1 MTHLD
6 GVPLLARRG
15 LIGAAG
21 AVSLLAA
28 APALAQAP
36 SAVIDVNRARVAP
49 IPIAITDLSGADP
62 GSAALGRDIAQ
73 VITADLGGSGLF
85 RPISQAAF
93 THGAAGAG
101 GTPDFQNWAAIG
113 AQALVTG
120 AVQVS
125 GPSMRVEFR
134 LWDVLPRAQLQGTAY
149 TSSSANWRRIAHIM
163 ADVIYE
169 RLLGEKGYFD
179 TRIAYISATGPR
191 GRQVRR
197 LAIMDQDGANQRML
211 TDGAWMVLTPRFAP
225 VRDQLAFMS
234 YANNRP
240 RVYLLDLASGRQ
252 SALGDFNGM
261 TFAPRFSPDGG
272 RVIMSLAQDAGSD
285 IIVVELA
292 SRAVRR
298 LTHSDSIDV
307 SPCYSPDG
315 TQIVFNS
322 DRGGDQQLYVMSADG
337 GEARRISF
345 GTGRYATPVW
355 SPRGDLIAFTR
366 FGGGAGGF
374 NIGVMHPD
382 GSGER
387 ILAQGW
393 DVEGPSFAPNG
404 RVMVF
409 FSQSRAADSTGA
421 GFSARLASVDIT
433 GFNQRPIPTPTDAT
447 DPAWSPIGG

>member
-15 LIGAAG
+15 LMGAAG

-28 APALAQAP
+28 APAFAQAQ
-36 SAVIDVNRARVAP
+36 SAVIDVNRARAAP
-49 IPIAITDLSGADP
+49 IPIAITDLSGTDP
-62 GSAALGRDIAQ
+62 ASAALGRDIAQ
-73 VITADLGGSGLF
+73 VITADLGNSGLF
-85 RPISQAAF
+85 HPISQAAF
-93 THGAAGAG
+93 IQATTGGG

-120 AVQVS
+120 TVRAS

-197 LAIMDQDGANQRML
+197 LAIMDQDGANQRLL
-211 TDGAWMVLTPRFAP
+211 TDGTWMVLTPRFAP

-272 RVIMSLAQDAGSD
+272 RVIMSLAQDSGSD
-285 IIVVELA
+285 IIVVDLA
-292 SRAVRR
+292 SRATRR

-315 TQIVFNS
+315 TQVVFNS
-322 DRGGDQQLYVMSADG
+322 DRGGDQQLYVMGADG

-345 GTGRYATPVW
+345 GAGRYATPVW
-355 SPRGDLIAFTR
+355 SPRCDLIAFTR
-366 FGGGAGGF
+366 FGGGASGF
-374 NIGVMHPD
+374 EIGVMHPD

-387 ILAQGW
+387 VLAQGW
-393 DVEGPSFAPNG
+393 DVEGPTFAPNG
-404 RVMVF
+404 RVLMF
-409 FSQSRAADSTGA
+409 FSQSRAVSDSGA
-421 GFSARLASVDIT
+421 GFSSRLVSVDIT
-433 GFNQRPIPTPTDAT
+433 GFNQRPIPTSADAT
-447 DPAWSPIGG
+447 DPAWSPLGG

>member
-36 SAVIDVNRARVAP
+36 SAVIDVNRARAAP

-62 GSAALGRDIAQ
+62 ASAALGRDIAQ

-93 THGAAGAG
+93 IHGPAGAG

-120 AVQVS
+120 TVQVS

-179 TRIAYISATGPR
+179 TRIAYVSATGPR

-197 LAIMDQDGANQRML
+197 LAIMDQDGANQRQL

-285 IIVVELA
+285 IVVVDLA
-292 SRAVRR
+292 SRATRR

-322 DRGGDQQLYVMSADG
+322 DRGGDQQLYVMGADG
-337 GEARRISF
+337 GAARRISF
-345 GTGRYATPVW
+345 GAGRYATPVW

-374 NIGVMHPD
+374 DIGVMHPD

-393 DVEGPSFAPNG
+393 EVEGPCFAPNG

-421 GFSARLASVDIT
+421 GFSSRLVSVDIT

-447 DPAWSPIGG
+447 DPAWSPLGG